1 MVLWEIAL
9 GTAYFLGLKRSY
21 KLALK
26 IQRRIISRN
35 QPRLQQFVQRL
46 GLETTFANSCFL
58 SESVTATRRTRV
70 VFDIA
75 LKVHRNIQHRDLEVG
90 RNLGDCILRWLHKI
104 KPSAQIRGPPPHQ
117 EPNHGTGK
125 ANMNMPK
132 QVTNTSS
139 PKTPRSNQSPRNHD
153 AGRHLFSSL
162 TSTWPKSFPT
172 TIAMMM
178 QPPTATGNMT
188 RFRHLSIN
196 GPDASR
202 LNYTRDQGVVR
213 KDIMQWMSTSGP
225 PTTVNPKP
233 LRGHQHSKH
242 RDPEQLNRHHHAQ
255 AFKTKGQ
262 WCSTPQ
268 SLLAKTNKNDI
279 EKATD

>member
-9 GTAYFLGLKRSY
+9 GSAYFLGLKRSY

-35 QPRLQQFVQRL
+35 QPRLQQFVQR
-46 GLETTFANSCFL
+46 
-58 SESVTATRRTRV
+58 RTRV

-75 LKVHRNIQHRDLEVG
+75 LKVHRNIQHRGLEVG

-104 KPSAQIRGPPPHQ
+104 KPSAQIRGPPPQQ
-117 EPNHGTGK
+117 EPNHGTDK
-125 ANMNMPK
+125 AKMNMPK

-178 QPPTATGNMT
+178 QPPAATGNMN
-188 RFRHLSIN
+188 RCRHLSIN

-202 LNYTRDQGVVR
+202 MNYTRDQGVVR
-213 KDIMQWMSTSGP
+213 KDIMQWM
-225 PTTVNPKP
+225 VRK
-233 LRGHQHSKH
+233 
-242 RDPEQLNRHHHAQ
+242 
-255 AFKTKGQ
+255 
-262 WCSTPQ
+262 
-268 SLLAKTNKNDI
+268 
-279 EKATD
+279 

>member
-35 QPRLQQFVQRL
+35 QPRLQQFVQRIVYSVIML
-46 GLETTFANSCFL
+46 FL
-58 SESVTATRRTRV
+58 HAFYSIEFLPDSKRHSLTPVFFRNLLPISATRRTRV

-132 QVTNTSS
+132 QVTDTSS

-178 QPPTATGNMT
+178 QPPTATGNMA
-188 RFRHLSIN
+188 RCRHLSIK
-196 GPDASR
+196 GPDTSR
-202 LNYTRDQGVVR
+202 LNCTRDQGVVR
-213 KDIMQWMSTSGP
+213 KDIMQWM
-225 PTTVNPKP
+225 VRN
-233 LRGHQHSKH
+233 
-242 RDPEQLNRHHHAQ
+242 
-255 AFKTKGQ
+255 
-262 WCSTPQ
+262 
-268 SLLAKTNKNDI
+268 
-279 EKATD
+279 

>member
-35 QPRLQQFVQRL
+35 QPRLQQFVQ
-46 GLETTFANSCFL
+46 
-58 SESVTATRRTRV
+58 RTRV

-188 RFRHLSIN
+188 RCRHLSIN

-213 KDIMQWMSTSGP
+213 KDIMQWM
-225 PTTVNPKP
+225 VRK
-233 LRGHQHSKH
+233 
-242 RDPEQLNRHHHAQ
+242 
-255 AFKTKGQ
+255 
-262 WCSTPQ
+262 
-268 SLLAKTNKNDI
+268 
-279 EKATD
+279 

>member
-1 MVLWEIAL
+1 MSCVLTKHMNAKFSYAFERSLEVIFSYSYVGHGYSNKTEESEQDRMNFNFVILLFLHVFIRSHSRPFYTGASAL
-9 GTAYFLGLKRSY
+9 LL
-21 KLALK
+21 
-26 IQRRIISRN
+26 
-35 QPRLQQFVQRL
+35 
-46 GLETTFANSCFL
+46 
-58 SESVTATRRTRV
+58 RRTRV

-132 QVTNTSS
+132 QVSNTSS

-162 TSTWPKSFPT
+162 TRTWPKSFPT

-188 RFRHLSIN
+188 RCRHLSIN

-213 KDIMQWMSTSGP
+213 KDIMQWM
-225 PTTVNPKP
+225 VRK
-233 LRGHQHSKH
+233 
-242 RDPEQLNRHHHAQ
+242 
-255 AFKTKGQ
+255 
-262 WCSTPQ
+262 
-268 SLLAKTNKNDI
+268 
-279 EKATD
+279 

>member
-9 GTAYFLGLKRSY
+9 GSAYFLGLKRSY

-35 QPRLQQFVQRL
+35 QPRLQQFVQR
-46 GLETTFANSCFL
+46 
-58 SESVTATRRTRV
+58 TRV

-75 LKVHRNIQHRDLEVG
+75 LKVHRNIQHRGLEVG

-104 KPSAQIRGPPPHQ
+104 KPSAQIRGPPPQQ
-117 EPNHGTGK
+117 EPNHGTDK
-125 ANMNMPK
+125 AKMNMPK

-178 QPPTATGNMT
+178 QPPAATGNMN
-188 RFRHLSIN
+188 RCRHLSIN

-202 LNYTRDQGVVR
+202 MNYTRDQGVVR
-213 KDIMQWMSTSGP
+213 KDIMQWM
-225 PTTVNPKP
+225 VRK
-233 LRGHQHSKH
+233 
-242 RDPEQLNRHHHAQ
+242 
-255 AFKTKGQ
+255 
-262 WCSTPQ
+262 
-268 SLLAKTNKNDI
+268 
-279 EKATD
+279 

>member
-35 QPRLQQFVQRL
+35 QPRLQQFVQR
-46 GLETTFANSCFL
+46 
-58 SESVTATRRTRV
+58 TRV

-90 RNLGDCILRWLHKI
+90 RNLGVCILRWLHKI

-188 RFRHLSIN
+188 RCRHLSIN

-213 KDIMQWMSTSGP
+213 KDIMQWM
-225 PTTVNPKP
+225 VRK
-233 LRGHQHSKH
+233 
-242 RDPEQLNRHHHAQ
+242 
-255 AFKTKGQ
+255 
-262 WCSTPQ
+262 
-268 SLLAKTNKNDI
+268 
-279 EKATD
+279 

>member
-35 QPRLQQFVQRL
+35 QPRLQQFVQRNFNFVIL
-46 GLETTFANSCFL
+46 LFLHVFVRSHSCPFYTGASAL
-58 SESVTATRRTRV
+58 DSKRHSLTLVFFRNLLPISATRRTRV

-188 RFRHLSIN
+188 RCRHLSIN

-202 LNYTRDQGVVR
+202 LSYTRDQGVVR
-213 KDIMQWMSTSGP
+213 KDIMQWM
-225 PTTVNPKP
+225 
-233 LRGHQHSKH
+233 
-242 RDPEQLNRHHHAQ
+242 
-255 AFKTKGQ
+255 
-262 WCSTPQ
+262 
-268 SLLAKTNKNDI
+268 
-279 EKATD
+279 

>member
-1 MVLWEIAL
+1 NFNFVILLFLHVFIRSHSRPFYTGASAL
-9 GTAYFLGLKRSY
+9 DSKRHS
-21 KLALK
+21 LTLVFF
-26 IQRRIISRN
+26 RNLLPIS
-35 QPRLQQFVQRL
+35 
-46 GLETTFANSCFL
+46 
-58 SESVTATRRTRV
+58 ATRRTRV

-104 KPSAQIRGPPPHQ
+104 KPSAQIRGPPTHQ

-132 QVTNTSS
+132 QVSNTSS
-139 PKTPRSNQSPRNHD
+139 PKTPQSNQSPRNHD
-153 AGRHLFSSL
+153 AGRHLCSSL

-188 RFRHLSIN
+188 RCRHLSNN

-213 KDIMQWMSTSGP
+213 KDIMLWM
-225 PTTVNPKP
+225 VRK
-233 LRGHQHSKH
+233 
-242 RDPEQLNRHHHAQ
+242 
-255 AFKTKGQ
+255 
-262 WCSTPQ
+262 
-268 SLLAKTNKNDI
+268 
-279 EKATD
+279 

>member
-35 QPRLQQFVQRL
+35 QPRLQQFVQ
-46 GLETTFANSCFL
+46 
-58 SESVTATRRTRV
+58 RTRV

-162 TSTWPKSFPT
+162 TSTWSKSFPT

-188 RFRHLSIN
+188 RCRHLSIN

-213 KDIMQWMSTSGP
+213 KDIMQWM
-225 PTTVNPKP
+225 VRK
-233 LRGHQHSKH
+233 
-242 RDPEQLNRHHHAQ
+242 
-255 AFKTKGQ
+255 
-262 WCSTPQ
+262 
-268 SLLAKTNKNDI
+268 
-279 EKATD
+279 

>member
-35 QPRLQQFVQRL
+35 QPRLQQFVQ
-46 GLETTFANSCFL
+46 
-58 SESVTATRRTRV
+58 RTRV

-213 KDIMQWMSTSGP
+213 KDIMQWM
-225 PTTVNPKP
+225 VRK
-233 LRGHQHSKH
+233 
-242 RDPEQLNRHHHAQ
+242 
-255 AFKTKGQ
+255 
-262 WCSTPQ
+262 
-268 SLLAKTNKNDI
+268 
-279 EKATD
+279 